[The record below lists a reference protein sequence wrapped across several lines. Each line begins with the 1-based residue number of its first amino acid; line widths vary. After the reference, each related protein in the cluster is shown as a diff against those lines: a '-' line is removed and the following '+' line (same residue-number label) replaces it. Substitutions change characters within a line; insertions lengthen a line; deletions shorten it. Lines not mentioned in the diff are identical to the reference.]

1 MDFFFRDD
9 VSVCRGYDAVGDGCH
24 REVVGNDYECLTES
38 VAQVG
43 DDVAYLIAV
52 SGVEAACRFIG
63 KITSGSLIIALAIAA
78 RCLSPP
84 DISAGL

>member
-9 VSVCRGYDAVGDGCH
+9 VSVCHGYDAVGDGCH

-63 KITSGSLIIALAIAA
+63 KNQRRPLDDCTGGGNTLP
-78 RCLSPP
+78 LSP
-84 DISAGL
+84 G